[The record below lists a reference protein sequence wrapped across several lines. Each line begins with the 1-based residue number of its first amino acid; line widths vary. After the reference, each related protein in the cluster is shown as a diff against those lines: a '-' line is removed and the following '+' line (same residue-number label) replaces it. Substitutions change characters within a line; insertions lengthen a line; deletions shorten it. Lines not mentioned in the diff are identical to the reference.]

1 MDKEVEELLK
11 MDKEVGELLKMMWGK
26 NYNILEIISNNMTPD
41 EQKKYDDVK
50 LDTNEFHI
58 VVFQVRKK

>member
-1 MDKEVEELLK
+1 
-11 MDKEVGELLKMMWGK
+11 MDKEVGELLKMMWDK
-26 NYNILEIISNNMTPD
+26 NYNILEIISSNMTPD

>member
-1 MDKEVEELLK
+1 MSSLKVLKMDKEVEELLK
-11 MDKEVGELLKMMWGK
+11 MMWDK
-26 NYNILEIISNNMTPD
+26 NYNILEIISSNMTPD
-41 EQKKYDDVK
+41 EQKEYDDVK